1 MLVNR
6 RRDARPMAEQESPQG
21 VKARVWWV
29 HQGCSGTAS
38 EVVKMCKQKIKKCM
52 RPGHIHCYSVM
63 TSCPAYMNP

>member
-6 RRDARPMAEQESPQG
+6 RRDARPDGGAGESTRGQ
-21 VKARVWWV
+21 ARVWWV

-52 RPGHIHCYSVM
+52 RPGHTHCYAVM